1 MIFIKVQQSYTCF
14 QKNNKNVSFKR
25 TEHQKQIFYREKLCM
40 ETDNFML
47 KKNITRANN

>member
-25 TEHQKQIFYREKLCM
+25 TEHQNKYFTERNSAWKQTTLC
-40 ETDNFML
+40 
-47 KKNITRANN
+47 